1 MKSLAERKKF
11 RMEQRKLALEQ
22 SGVPN
27 KDTGVILEDEDPGE
41 SPYTKMTMKEL
52 QAEAERLGAEIPKDK
67 TLVADVREFVEN
79 YAKFKAQ
86 EDADSGNQQQ
96 NNSGSGGW
104 KAGN

>member
-11 RMEQRKLALEQ
+11 RAQQRAEQLKE

-27 KDTGVILEDEDPGE
+27 QDTGIVLDDDENGGE
-41 SPYTKMTMKEL
+41 SPYAKMTMKEL

-79 YAKFKAQ
+79 YAKFKAH
-86 EDADSGNQQQ
+86 EVGENGN
-96 NNSGSGGW
+96 NGGW